1 MNSFKK
7 LLLLNKK
14 DKQLFIE
21 ALITL
26 FWVKLVVILF
36 PLRWYSKILGTEHK
50 TSMDEPTTYLDDIA
64 FKISQA
70 ITRSKRAFP
79 WKPKCL
85 CEAVSAKI
93 MLNRRHVNST
103 LYLGVAK
110 DKGSLIAHA
119 WLICGTKFVTGRAGS
134 EKFTVVSSFA

>member
-14 DKQLFIE
+14 DKQLFFE
-21 ALITL
+21 ALIIL

-50 TSMDEPTTYLDDIA
+50 ISNDESTTYLDDIA

-70 ITRSKRAFP
+70 IARGRRVFP
-79 WKPKCL
+79 WKPRCL

-93 MLNRRHVNST
+93 MLNRRNVKST

-119 WLICGTKFVTGRAGS
+119 WLICGTKFVTGRAGA
-134 EKFTVVSSFA
+134 EKFTVVSTFA